1 MTDIKTYSLARA
13 KEKTDMQALLA
24 WKPETLA
31 KFAHDLLRENEVLV
45 EANEH
50 LKADLRVA
58 IDQYRNLITNIGE
71 TYAIRNET
79 KTI

>member
-1 MTDIKTYSLARA
+1 MKTYSLLRT
-13 KEKTDMQALLA
+13 KEKTDLSALMA
-24 WKPETLA
+24 WKPDTLA